1 MRKKKKTMA
10 KPDLVQELKLELIR
24 EYERYVRGVAGL
36 TGASED
42 DAREALHRAVCE
54 LLVSLKRRPAGNP
67 ALAWRPY
74 VLRAAV
80 YQLRNDIKERGR
92 VILFSELD
100 KDQRREVLSKAS
112 PIPTPVEQAEKNEL
126 AALAWKELGTL
137 PRYERAVIAR
147 RCCGQSFGEIAAT
160 LDIKPS
166 TARGFWTTGIATLR
180 FRFRRVA

>member
-1 MRKKKKTMA
+1 MA
-10 KPDLVQELKLELIR
+10 NPDLVQELKLELIR
-24 EYERYVRGVAGL
+24 EYEHYVRAVAGL
-36 TGASED
+36 TGSPED
-42 DAREALHRAVCE
+42 DASEAIHRAVCE

-74 VLRAAV
+74 VIRAAV
-80 YQLRNDIKERGR
+80 NQLRNDIKERRR

-112 PIPTPVEQAEKNEL
+112 PVLTPLEQAEKNEL

-147 RCCGQSFGEIAAT
+147 RCCDQSFREIAAA
-160 LDIKPS
+160 LAIKPS
-166 TARGFWTTGIATLR
+166 TARGFWTTGIGKLR
-180 FRFRRVA
+180 FRFRGAG